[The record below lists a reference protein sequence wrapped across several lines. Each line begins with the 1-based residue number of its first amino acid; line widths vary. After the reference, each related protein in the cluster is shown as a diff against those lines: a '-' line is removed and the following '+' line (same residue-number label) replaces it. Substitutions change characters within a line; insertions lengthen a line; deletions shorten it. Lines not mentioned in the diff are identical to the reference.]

1 VCAEAGEATMLG
13 ARPYADRRLQP
24 DVVLAELARKLFPIA
39 DANREAAFRLARAR
53 HSQIGDL

>member
-1 VCAEAGEATMLG
+1 MLG

-39 DANREAAFRLARAR
+39 DANREAIFCLARAR
-53 HSQIGDL
+53 HSQVGDL